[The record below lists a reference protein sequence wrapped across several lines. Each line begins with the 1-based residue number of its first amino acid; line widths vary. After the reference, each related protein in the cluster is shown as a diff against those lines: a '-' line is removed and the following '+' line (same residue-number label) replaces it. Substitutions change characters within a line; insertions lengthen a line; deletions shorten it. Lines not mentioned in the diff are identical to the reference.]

1 MGDERTCE
9 KSRKTTE
16 TSVSVG
22 VNLDGSGKYNVTTG
36 IGFFDHMLSLLGKH
50 SLMDLNIKANGDLN
64 VDAHHTVE
72 DTGIVL
78 GKCISEALGDR
89 SKIKRYGSAYVPMD
103 EALAFVSLDIS
114 GRPYLVLD
122 YDSKNEKVGDMDTQ
136 LVEEFFRALAFNAG
150 ITLHIKVLYGKNDH
164 HMIEGIFKAFARA
177 FCEAITIDPRIIG
190 VNSTKGCL

>member
-1 MGDERTCE
+1 MGNERTCE

-16 TSVSVG
+16 TYVKVSL
-22 VNLDGSGKYNVTTG
+22 NLDGSGKYNVTTG
-36 IGFFDHMLSLLGKH
+36 IGFFNHMLSLMGKH
-50 SLMDLNIKANGDLN
+50 SLMDLNIKADGDLV

-78 GKCISEALGDR
+78 GTCISEALGDR

-114 GRPYLVLD
+114 GRPYLVFD
-122 YDSKNEKVGDMDTQ
+122 GDFNKDMVGNMDTQ
-136 LVEEFFRALAFNAG
+136 LVEEFFRALAFNSG

-164 HMIEGIFKAFARA
+164 HMIEAIFKAFARA
-177 FCEAITIDPRIIG
+177 LCEAITIDPRIIG
-190 VNSTKGCL
+190 VNSTKGCI

>member
-1 MGDERTCE
+1 MGNERACE

-16 TSVSVG
+16 TYVKVSL
-22 VNLDGSGKYNVTTG
+22 NLDGSGKYNVTTG
-36 IGFFDHMLSLLGKH
+36 IGFFDHMLSLMGKH
-50 SLMDLNIKANGDLN
+50 SLMDLNIKADGDLV

-78 GKCISEALGDR
+78 GKCICDALGDR

-114 GRPYLVLD
+114 GRPYLVFD
-122 YDSKNEKVGDMDTQ
+122 GDFNKDMVGNMDTQ
-136 LVEEFFRALAFNAG
+136 LVDEFFRALAFNAG

-164 HMIEGIFKAFARA
+164 HMIEAIFKAFARA
-177 FCEAITIDPRIIG
+177 LCEAITIDPRITG
-190 VNSTKGCL
+190 VNSTKGCI